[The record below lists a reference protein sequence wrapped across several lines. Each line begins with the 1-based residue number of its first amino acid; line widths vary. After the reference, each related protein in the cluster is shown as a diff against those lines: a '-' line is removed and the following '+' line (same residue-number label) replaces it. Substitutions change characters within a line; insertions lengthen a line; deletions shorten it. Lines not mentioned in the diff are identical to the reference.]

1 MKILTEK
8 FPGVHMSLKRFS
20 CLLAFAAFFAI
31 PALAQFNSNVQGAV
45 QDSSGAVV
53 PKATVSLVNAGTRV
67 TQTTTSDADGN
78 YRFVSLAPGAYKL
91 TVAASGYSTSELTIT
106 LLTEQN
112 LNVPV
117 VLKVGS
123 ITENVTVTTATPIVD
138 TGDSRTQLTLENQ
151 AVAELPIQGRNLVTL
166 VTLAPG
172 VSGLGTSGSAGA
184 PGSGADNFSTETAVD
199 ASANGQG
206 ADNNQYL
213 IDGLDITSAIR
224 QGVLNLT
231 PTPDSIQETSVQVN
245 TFSPEHS
252 RGAGLQVAFTTRSG
266 TDQFHG
272 SAADYFNYQKM
283 FAAQHFH
290 GPYTPFHANDFSF
303 AVGGPVIRDRLF
315 FYFAAE
321 PRRGSNGAGG
331 LVTFADPAFLTFISN
346 PANGLS
352 NNVGTHILNTYRP
365 KGLSGITVKQTAQGV
380 LGTGA
385 SGCNTASTNFIPCA
399 TPMVDQGTFGATAIR
414 NGTQY
419 FARLDPV
426 FKNDRVYVSF
436 YRTLLL
442 SGAASA
448 SPEFSS
454 FNPTWQVA
462 GQVTWSHNF
471 SPTTLNEASAGLN
484 RIEGQLATGAKDYT
498 VPNISAGI
506 SQQLGAG
513 FAQGDFIQHNYHWR
527 DVLTHVRG
535 AHTLKVGYEGWY
547 GDDVEPFQGPWSTPS
562 FSFNN
567 ILALAQDAPNT
578 EGGVMYDPAT
588 GTQKLWDW
596 NAASRTFGLFVEDS
610 WKARRNLTLTLG
622 LRYDDSGNP
631 WSKSPTTIFG
641 NFYLGQGATIQ
652 DRVASGVAKPTHNAL
667 QSSVNNLFSPRI
679 GFAWDPKGD
688 GNWAIRGGFGV
699 YNNWLTSANIQ
710 EEFRGSPPGL
720 VTPTF
725 VAGGTATAQAP
736 IFVQGNSS
744 KPPFGFIFPT
754 FQGGLNAQGGQIGAN
769 LNIGGIDP
777 NVKSPKANVWS
788 ATVERKISNKFAAA
802 VGYSGSHSYNLVGG
816 SNSTTNVS
824 YGVNINVLNNDLILN
839 NSTTNLT
846 RLNPSF
852 GAITYAQNDR
862 YANYEGVYFEFKGHF
877 SRGFVDASYTHSAS
891 KDDAGV
897 YPTPFNP
904 GAYYGPS
911 LWDVPNRVSISFN
924 YSLKGL
930 NNGNG
935 AIGHLTSGWGLSG
948 TSIYQSGNPFTV
960 VAFNNY
966 RPVCAGAGTCPS
978 AGNPATGYAL
988 SSGDYN
994 ADGVNNDVP
1003 DASSYKQNR
1012 SQKAFLTAGSL
1023 STGSFSVPNFGSEGN
1038 EKQGQFREPNFF
1050 GTDINL
1056 YKDTRITERVNF
1068 QFRFEVFN
1076 VFNRANLI
1084 NVDNNFDDRVVDKL
1098 NPANNPGNNNFGLA
1112 TNSHLPRW
1120 WQIGGKISF

>member
-1 MKILTEK
+1 
-8 FPGVHMSLKRFS
+8 MSLKKIPR
-20 CLLAFAAFFAI
+20 LLVLAVLLTS
-31 PALAQFNSNVQGAV
+31 PSWAQFTSNLQGAV

-53 PKATVSLVNAGTRV
+53 PKAAVTLVNAGTQV
-67 TQTTTSDADGN
+67 TRTTTTDADGN

-91 TVAASGYSTSELTIT
+91 NVEASGYSRSELTVT

-112 LNVPV
+112 LNVLV
-117 VLKVGS
+117 TLKVGAV
-123 ITENVTVTTATPIVD
+123 TENVTVTTVAPVVD

-151 AVAELPIQGRNLVTL
+151 AVAQLPIQGRNLVTL

-245 TFSPEHS
+245 TFSSEHS

-272 SAADYFNYQKM
+272 SAADYFNYQGM
-283 FAAQHFH
+283 YAAQHFH
-290 GPYTPFHANDFSF
+290 SFPYAKFHANDFSF
-303 AVGGPVIRDRLF
+303 AIGGPVIRKHLF
-315 FYFAAE
+315 FYFSAE
-321 PRRGSNGAGG
+321 PRRGSNAAGG

-352 NNVGTHILNTYRP
+352 NTVGTHILTTYRP
-365 KGLSGITVKQTAQGV
+365 AGLGGVTVNQTAQGV

-385 SGCNTASTNFIPCA
+385 SGCNTAATNFIPCA
-399 TPMVDQGTFGATAIR
+399 MPMIDQGTFGATAIR

-448 SPEFSS
+448 SPQFSS
-454 FNPTWQVA
+454 LNPTWQVA
-462 GQVTWSHNF
+462 GQVTWAHSF
-471 SPTTLNEASAGLN
+471 SPTTLNEGSAGLN

-506 SQQLGAG
+506 SQQFGAG

-535 AHTLKVGYEGWY
+535 THTLKFGYEGWY

-567 ILALAQDAPNT
+567 ILTLAQDAPTT

-596 NAASRTFGLFVEDS
+596 NAASRTFGLFVEDN
-610 WKARRNLTLTLG
+610 WKARKNLTLTLG

-641 NFYLGQGATIQ
+641 NFYLGSGSTIQ
-652 DRVASGVAKPTHNAL
+652 QQVASGVAKPTHNAL
-667 QSSVNNLFSPRI
+667 QSSVNKLLSPRL

-688 GNWAIRGGFGV
+688 GNWVIRGGFGV

-736 IFVQGNSS
+736 IFALGTGN
-744 KPPFGFIFPT
+744 KPPFGFTFPT
-754 FQGGLNAQGGQIGAN
+754 FQGGLNAQGGQVGAN

-788 ATVERKISNKFAAA
+788 ATVERKISRNFAAA
-802 VGYSGSHSYNLVGG
+802 IGYSGSHSYNLVGG

-862 YANYEGVYFEFKGHF
+862 YGNYEGVYFEFKGHF
-877 SRGFVDASYTHSAS
+877 SRGFVDASYTRSSS

-904 GAYYGPS
+904 GVYYGPS
-911 LWDVPNRVSISFN
+911 LWDAPNRVSISFN

-930 NNGNG
+930 NSGQG
-935 AIGHLTSGWGLSG
+935 AVGHLTGGWGLSG
-948 TSIYQSGNPFTV
+948 TSVFQSGNPFTV
-960 VAFNNY
+960 VAGNNY
-966 RPVCAGAGTCPS
+966 RPVCGGSGTCPS
-978 AGNPATGYAL
+978 AGNPAIGYAP

-994 ADGVNNDVP
+994 ADGNNNDFP
-1003 DASSYKQNR
+1003 DVSGYQQNT
-1012 SQKAFLTAGSL
+1012 SKSAFLTTGSL
-1023 STGSFSVPNFGSEGN
+1023 AAANFAVPTFGSEGT
-1038 EKQGQFREPNFF
+1038 EKPGQFHEPNFF
-1050 GTDINL
+1050 ETDINL
-1056 YKDTRITERVNF
+1056 YKDTKITERVNF

-1076 VFNRANLI
+1076 LFNRANLT
-1084 NVDNNFDDRVVDKL
+1084 NVDSNFDDRAGV
-1098 NPANNPGNNNFGLA
+1098 GNGNFGLA

>member
-1 MKILTEK
+1 MTAKA
-8 FPGVHMSLKRFS
+8 FS
-20 CLLAFAAFFAI
+20 RLAFGLVVLGAT
-31 PALAQFNSNVQGAV
+31 LCHGQFTSNVQGVV
-45 QDSSGAVV
+45 QDPSGAVV
-53 PKATVSLVNAGTRV
+53 PKANVTLVNVGTQGAR
-67 TQTTTSDADGN
+67 TTTTDDGGN

-91 TVAASGYSTSELTIT
+91 TVEASGYAKSESNIT

-112 LNVPV
+112 LNVPITI
-117 VLKVGS
+117 KVGS
-123 ITENVTVTTATPIVD
+123 VTEAVTVTTASPIVD
-138 TGDSRTQLTLENQ
+138 TADSRTQLTLENQ
-151 AVAELPIQGRNLVTL
+151 AVAQLPIQGRNLVTL

-245 TFSPEHS
+245 TFSSEHS

-272 SAADYFNYQKM
+272 SAADYFNYQGM
-283 FAAQHFH
+283 YAAQHFH
-290 GPYTPFHANDFSF
+290 SYPYNSFHANDFSF
-303 AVGGPVIRDRLF
+303 AVGGPVIRQHLF
-315 FYFAAE
+315 FYFSAE
-321 PRRGSNGAGG
+321 PRRGSNAAGG
-331 LVTFADPAFLTFISN
+331 QVTFADPAFLTFISN

-352 NNVGTHILNTYRP
+352 NTVGTHILTTYRP
-365 KGLSGITVKQTAQGV
+365 SGLGGVTVNQTAQGV
-380 LGTGA
+380 LGTGP
-385 SGCNTASTNFIPCA
+385 SGCNTAATNFIPCA
-399 TPMVDQGTFGATAIR
+399 TPMIDQGTFGATAIR

-426 FKNDRVYVSF
+426 FKKDRIYVSF

-462 GQVTWSHNF
+462 GQVTWAHTF
-471 SPTTLNEASAGLN
+471 SPTTLNEGSAGLN

-535 AHTLKVGYEGWY
+535 AHTLKFGYEGWY

-567 ILALAQDAPNT
+567 ILTLAQDAPT
-578 EGGVMYDPAT
+578 QESGVMYDPAT

-596 NAASRTFGLFVEDS
+596 NAASRTFGLFVEDN

-641 NFYLGQGATIQ
+641 NFYLGAGSTIQ

-667 QSSVNNLFSPRI
+667 QSSVNNLFSPRV

-720 VTPTF
+720 VVPTF

-736 IFVQGNSS
+736 IFVQGTTD
-744 KPPFGFIFPT
+744 KPPFGFTFPT
-754 FQGGLNAQGGQIGAN
+754 FQGGLNAQGGQVGAN

-788 ATVERKISNKFAAA
+788 ATVERRLSSNFAAA
-802 VGYSGSHSYNLVGG
+802 IGYSGSHSYNLVGG

-862 YANYEGVYFEFKGHF
+862 HGNYEGVYFELKGHF
-877 SRGFVDASYTHSAS
+877 QRGFVDASYTRSSS

-904 GAYYGPS
+904 GTYYGPS

-930 NNGNG
+930 NSGQG
-935 AIGHLTSGWGLSG
+935 AVGHLTGGWGLSG
-948 TSIYQSGNPFTV
+948 TSVFQSGNPFTV
-960 VAFNNY
+960 VAGNNY
-966 RPVCAGAGTCPS
+966 RPICDPAGVGACPS
-978 AGNPATGYAL
+978 AGNPAIGYQD
-988 SSGDYN
+988 SSGYYN
-994 ADGVNNDVP
+994 ADGNNNDFP
-1003 DASSYKQNR
+1003 NASSYKQNT
-1012 SQKAFLTAGSL
+1012 SKKAFLTAGSL
-1023 STGSFSVPNFGSEGN
+1023 AVANFSVPTFGSEGT
-1038 EKQGQFREPNFF
+1038 EKPGQFREPNFF
-1050 GTDINL
+1050 ETDINL
-1056 YKDTRITERVNF
+1056 YKDTKITERVSF

-1076 VFNRANLI
+1076 LFNRANLT
-1084 NVDNNFDDRVVDKL
+1084 NVDNNFDDRAGV
-1098 NPANNPGNNNFGLA
+1098 GNGNFGLA

-1120 WQIGGKISF
+1120 WQLGGKISF

>member
-1 MKILTEK
+1 MFTKSKL
-8 FPGVHMSLKRFS
+8 V
-20 CLLAFAAFFAI
+20 LAFAVLPVLLLCTQLSF
-31 PALAQFNSNVQGAV
+31 AQFTGSVQGTV
-45 QDSSGAVV
+45 DDPSGAAVS
-53 PKATVSLVNAGTRV
+53 KASVTLENTDTHVSLNA
-67 TQTTTSDADGN
+67 TTDTGGN
-78 YRFVSLAPGAYKL
+78 FSFPSLAPGRYK
-91 TVAASGYSTSELTIT
+91 VSVEVSGFSKAEATFT
-106 LLTEQN
+106 LLTEQH
-112 LNVPV
+112 LNVPIS
-117 VLKVGS
+117 LKVGS
-123 ITENVTVTTATPIVD
+123 AIESLTVSSEAPVVD
-138 TGDSRTQLTLENQ
+138 TADSRTQLTLENQ
-151 AVAELPIQGRNLVTL
+151 AVGQLPIQGRNLVTL
-166 VTLAPG
+166 VTFAPG

-184 PGSGADNFSTETAVD
+184 PGSGADNFSTETAND

-213 IDGLDITSAIR
+213 VDGLDITSAIR

-245 TFSPEHS
+245 TFSVEHT
-252 RGAGLQVAFTTRSG
+252 RGAGLQVAFTTKSG

-272 SAADYFNYQKM
+272 SAADYYNYQGM
-283 FAAQHFH
+283 YAAQHFQSY
-290 GPYTPFHANDFSF
+290 PYSKFHANDFSF
-303 AVGGPVIRDRLF
+303 AVGGPVIRKHLF

-321 PRRGSNGAGG
+321 PRRGSNAAGG
-331 LVTFADPAFLTFISN
+331 PVTFADPAFLTFISN

-352 NNVGTHILNTYRP
+352 NTVGTHILTTYRP
-365 KGLSGITVKQTAQGV
+365 SGLTGVTVNQTAQGV
-380 LGTGA
+380 LGTGT
-385 SGCNTASTNFIPCA
+385 SGCNTSATNFIPCA
-399 TPMVDQGTFGATAIR
+399 TPMIDKGTFGATAIR

-426 FKNDRVYVSF
+426 FQNDRVYVSF

-448 SPEFSS
+448 STQFSS

-462 GQVTWSHNF
+462 GQVTWAHTF
-471 SPTTLNEASAGLN
+471 SPTTLNEGSAGLN

-513 FAQGDFIQHNYHWR
+513 FSQGDFIQHNYHWR

-535 AHTLKVGYEGWY
+535 THTLKFGYEGWY

-567 ILALAQDAPNT
+567 ILTLAQDDPNN
-578 EGGVMYDPAT
+578 ESGVMYDPAT

-596 NAASRTFGLFVEDS
+596 NAASRTFGLFAEDT
-610 WKARRNLTLTLG
+610 WKARKNLTLTLG

-641 NFYLGQGATIQ
+641 NFYLGSGSTIQ
-652 DRVASGVAKPTHNAL
+652 QRVASGVAKATHNAL
-667 QSSVNNLFSPRI
+667 QSSVNKLFSPRV

-725 VAGGTATAQAP
+725 VRGGTATAQAP

-744 KPPFGFIFPT
+744 KPPFGFVFPT
-754 FQGGLNAQGGQIGAN
+754 FQGGLNAQGGQVGAN
-769 LNIGGIDP
+769 LSIGGIDP

-788 ATVERKISNKFAAA
+788 ATVERKISNNFAAA
-802 VGYSGSHSYNLVGG
+802 VGYSGSHSYNVVSG
-816 SNSTTNVS
+816 SNSTTAVS

-862 YANYEGVYFEFKGHF
+862 YGNYEGVYFEFKGHF
-877 SRGFVDASYTHSAS
+877 SRGFVDASYTHSSS

-930 NNGNG
+930 NGG
-935 AIGHLTSGWGLSG
+935 AGPIGRLTGGWGLSG
-948 TSIYQSGNPFTV
+948 TSAFQSGNPFTV
-960 VAFNNY
+960 AAGNNY
-966 RPVCAGAGTCPS
+966 RPVCGGSGTCPS
-978 AGNPATGYAL
+978 AGNPAIGYAP

-994 ADGVNNDVP
+994 ADGVNNDFP
-1003 DASSYKQNR
+1003 DVSSYKQDT
-1012 SQKAFLTAGSL
+1012 SKKAFLTTGSL
-1023 STGSFSVPNFGSEGN
+1023 ATASFSVPTFGSEGN
-1038 EKQGQFREPNFF
+1038 EKPGQFHGPNFF
-1050 GTDINL
+1050 ETNINL
-1056 YKDTRITERVNF
+1056 YKDTKITERVTF

-1076 VFNRANLI
+1076 LFNRPNLT
-1084 NVDNNFDDRVVDKL
+1084 NVDGNFDDRAGV
-1098 NPANNPGNNNFGLA
+1098 GNGNFGLA

-1120 WQIGGKISF
+1120 WQLGGKISF

>member
-1 MKILTEK
+1 MRTSFSHLVRAGLVLMLALCT
-8 FPGVHMSLKRFS
+8 SLCFGQFS
-20 CLLAFAAFFAI
+20 GSI
-31 PALAQFNSNVQGAV
+31 HGEV
-45 QDSSGAVV
+45 QDPSNAGVA
-53 PKATVSLVNAGTRV
+53 KARVDLVNVGTNAVR
-67 TQTTTSDADGN
+67 TTTTDDSGN
-78 YRFVSLAPGAYKL
+78 YTFPSVAPGNYKV
-91 TVAASGYSTSELTIT
+91 TAEASGFRKSEVNVT

-117 VLKVGS
+117 NLKVGS
-123 ITENVTVTTATPIVD
+123 TTEAITVTTEAPVVD
-138 TGDSRTQLTLENQ
+138 TSDSRTQLTLENQ
-151 AVAELPIQGRNLVTL
+151 AVAQLPIPGRNLVTL

-184 PGSGADNFSTETAVD
+184 PGSGTDNFSTETAND

-213 IDGLDITSAIR
+213 VDGLDVTSAIR

-245 TFSPEHS
+245 TFSSEHT

-272 SAADYFNYQKM
+272 SAADYFNYQGM
-283 FAAQHFH
+283 YAAQHFQAF
-290 GPYTPFHANDFSF
+290 PYNKFHSNDFSF
-303 AVGGPVIRDRLF
+303 AVGGPVIPRHLF

-321 PRRGSNGAGG
+321 PLRGSKAAGG
-331 LVTFADPAFLTFISN
+331 QVTFADPAFLSFISD

-352 NNVGTHILNTYRP
+352 GTVGTHILNTYRP
-365 KGLSGITVKQTAQGV
+365 TGLSGVTVNQTAQGV
-380 LGTGA
+380 LGTGT
-385 SGCNTASTNFIPCA
+385 SGCNTAATNFIPCA
-399 TPMVDQGTFGATAIR
+399 TPMIDQGLFGTTSIR

-419 FARLDPV
+419 FARMDTG
-426 FKNDRVYVSF
+426 FKNDRIYVSL

-442 SGAASA
+442 SGAPTA

-454 FNPTWQVA
+454 LNPTWQVA
-462 GQVTWSHNF
+462 GQVTWAHTF
-471 SPTTLNEASAGLN
+471 SPTTLNEGSAGLN

-498 VPNISAGI
+498 VPNIAAGI

-535 AHTLKVGYEGWY
+535 THTLKFGYEGWY
-547 GDDVEPFQGPWSTPS
+547 GDDVELFQGPWSTPS

-567 ILALAQDAPNT
+567 ILTMAQDAPT
-578 EGGVMYDPAT
+578 SEGGVMYDPAT

-610 WKARRNLTLTLG
+610 WKARKNLTLTLG

-631 WSKSPTTIFG
+631 WSKSPTTVFG
-641 NFYLGQGATIQ
+641 NFYLGTGSTIQ
-652 DRVASGVAKPTHNAL
+652 DQVASGVAKATHNAL
-667 QSSVNNLFSPRI
+667 ESSVNKLFSPRV

-688 GNWAIRGGFGV
+688 GNWAVRGGFGV

-736 IFVQGNSS
+736 IFVQGNSD
-744 KPPFGFIFPT
+744 KPPFGFIYPT
-754 FQGGLNAQGGQIGAN
+754 FQGGLNAQGGQVGAN

-788 ATVERKISNKFAAA
+788 ASVQRKISNNFAAS

-824 YGVNINVLNNDLILN
+824 YGVNINVRDNDLILN

-862 YANYEGVYFEFKGHF
+862 YGNYEGVYFELKGHF
-877 SRGFVDASYTHSAS
+877 TRGFVNASYTHSSS

-904 GAYYGPS
+904 GLYYGPS
-911 LWDVPNRVSISFN
+911 RWDVPNRVSVSFN

-930 NNGNG
+930 KDGKG
-935 AIGHLTSGWGLSG
+935 AIGHVTGGWGISG

-960 VAFNNY
+960 AAGNNY
-966 RPVCAGAGTCPS
+966 RPVCDPTGVGACPS
-978 AGNPATGYAL
+978 AGNPAIGYAA
-988 SSGDYN
+988 SSGDNN
-994 ADGVNNDVP
+994 ADGVNLDFPNV
-1003 DASSYKQNR
+1003 SSYKQDT
-1012 SQKAFLTAGSL
+1012 SKKAFLTTGSL
-1023 STGSFSVPNFGSEGN
+1023 AVANFAVPTFGSEGT
-1038 EKQGQFREPNFF
+1038 EKQGQFRQPNFF
-1050 GTDINL
+1050 GTDVNF
-1056 YKDTRITERVNF
+1056 YKDTKITERVNF

-1076 VFNRANLI
+1076 IFNRANLT
-1084 NVDNNFDDRVVDKL
+1084 NVDGNFNDI
-1098 NPANNPGNNNFGLA
+1098 PGVGNGNFGKA